1 MTNSVIERR
10 NYFRISWRNG
20 LRWVG
25 PVSNT
30 VDGLAARHHSSTEPL
45 QRYSVAASYFRSA
58 IPEKGRSQR
67 ILWLLEELGVDY
79 EIKRYSRNPNTNLAP
94 AELLAIH
101 PLGKSPVITDDDL
114 HPEKLKLAPGQFVA
128 WISYASQP
136 VRVVFEKDVAREMV
150 CEHPMNFTLEDEGL
164 RSDPL
169 APGEFASFCE
179 LRAGKFEYRVEPVSG
194 KGDELE
200 GELKVRER

>member
-1 MTNSVIERR
+1 MPVHIPHSLTV
-10 NYFRISWRNG
+10 YRILYVLG
-20 LRWVG
+20 L
-25 PVSNT
+25 
-30 VDGLAARHHSSTEPL
+30 LAAFAAQAGEP
-45 QRYSVAASYFRSA
+45 SGPSAPEAGVAREHRL
-58 IPEKGRSQR
+58 I
-67 ILWLLEELGVDY
+67 
-79 EIKRYSRNPNTNLAP
+79 
-94 AELLAIH
+94 
-101 PLGKSPVITDDDL
+101 VITDDDL

-194 KGDELE
+194 KGDELK